1 MPETAKKEGNSISLI
16 EMAVKKFNDFKAVV
30 TNNDQYTEAGDA
42 LKKIK
47 DVQQKIEEFFGD
59 DIQKAY
65 DLHRSLTGKKKALME
80 PLTRAESAI
89 KNARIA
95 FTNEQNRLRQIEQ
108 DKLDKIAR
116 DKEAAEKAKLDKKI
130 EKAEAKGDTA
140 SVDALQQ
147 QKEQVIVHVPQ
158 AASRV
163 NETAGIST
171 SKKWKG
177 EVTDLKALVKAIS
190 DGKAPIAL
198 VEIKQSEL
206 DALAKVSKAD
216 QKVDGCRFYEIAIE
230 RVR

>member
-1 MPETAKKEGNSISLI
+1 METAKEPKSVSII
-16 EMAVKKFNDFKAVV
+16 ELAVKKFNEFKAIV
-30 TNNDQYTEAGDA
+30 TNQLQYDEAAEA

-47 DVQQKIEEFFGD
+47 EVKQNVNDFFSD
-59 DIQKAY
+59 DIDKAFQ
-65 DLHRSLTGKKKALME
+65 LHRSLTGKRKALME
-80 PLTRAESAI
+80 PLERAEASI

-95 FTNEQNRLRQIEQ
+95 YTNEQNRLRQIEQ

-116 DKEAAEKAKLDKKI
+116 EKEAAEKAKLDKKI

-140 SVDALQQ
+140 AVDALQQ

-158 AASRV
+158 AAQRV
-163 NETAGIST
+163 QQAEGISV

-177 EVTDLKALVKAIS
+177 DVIDLKALVKSIAE
-190 DGKAPIAL
+190 GRAPLAL

-206 DALAKVSKAD
+206 DALARLNKNTE
-216 QKVDGCRFYEIAIE
+216 KVDGVRFYEMAIE